1 MKERDK
7 QNMTY
12 NQQLDGTEKIIIHE
26 VDGELWV
33 GGTNDVY
40 VYYPFAENETL
51 RIIEDRYP
59 LNKETLP
66 MLIEELKEMLD
77 N

>member
-1 MKERDK
+1 M
-7 QNMTY
+7 MY
-12 NQQLDGTEKIIIHE
+12 NQQLDGTERIIIHK
-26 VDGELWV
+26 VDGELMV

-40 VYYPFAENETL
+40 YPFAKDETF

-66 MLIEELKEMLD
+66 MLIEELKNILD